1 MSTVAFDTLKFV
13 KTLEASGIDN
23 KQAEAIANAY
33 RDASADQ
40 ELLTKKELQ
49 IELAPIKA
57 ELQVMKWMSGLIIG
71 GVVVLILKSF
81 FNDRIPTKEK
91 AALLR
96 RLFVVRSFCG

>member
-1 MSTVAFDTLKFV
+1 MSAVSFDTLKFV

-40 ELLTKKELQ
+40 ELVTKKDLQ

-57 ELQVMKWMSGLIIG
+57 DMQIIKWMNGLMLGRI
-71 GVVVLILKSF
+71 VALILKAF
-81 FNDRIPTKEK
+81 F
-91 AALLR
+91 
-96 RLFVVRSFCG
+96 

>member
-1 MSTVAFDTLKFV
+1 MSAVSFDTLKFV

-40 ELLTKKELQ
+40 ELVTKKDLQ

-57 ELQVMKWMSGLIIG
+57 DMQIIKWMNGLMLG
-71 GVVVLILKSF
+71 GIVALILKAF
-81 FNDRIPTKEK
+81 F
-91 AALLR
+91 
-96 RLFVVRSFCG
+96 